1 MGWEK
6 KYSQMVMFT
15 KVNIN
20 KESLMVMAVMNG
32 KKVVSTKVNLKKA
45 CDKVKVYGLTRI
57 KSNTKVNINIF

>member
-6 KYSQMVMFT
+6 KFLQTVMFT

-32 KKVVSTKVNLKKA
+32 KKAASTKGNLKKA
-45 CDKVKVYGLTRI
+45 CDKVKGYGLTKI

>member
-6 KYSQMVMFT
+6 KFLQTVMFT

-32 KKVVSTKVNLKKA
+32 KKVASTKANLKKA